1 MAKKKK
7 KNKLGAKAIFA
18 RILVV
23 ILVTAIGGVASFF
36 GFKTYFSNKL
46 KKDKKAEIAKQL
58 KEESKEKVDVGMIQT
73 GNSIVI
79 RIYHN
84 RNQEMIFVPLR
95 QDMILKLT
103 KSGKKAVKET
113 LGINVSKATVA
124 DVIKATKEDGALMK
138 KQVENTLG
146 ITINSYEL
154 LSRKKFVTL
163 INKAGDIKVE
173 FDQAMSYTD
182 STDKYVTLNEGENSL
197 NGTAVYSK
205 DYQFINKIPEDVA
218 RAYIREA
225 RMFPGCEITIN
236 KDNMAYFENVGLY
249 RYMIDD
255 YGYRGELV
263 DNIED
268 YLDDVCKISIFHH
281 NCAEKMVSQEFVD
294 KWSKTMNIAVSGK
307 FWLDCTNQGGNKGSA
322 LQHFQEAYKISP
334 DETLAFGDNI
344 NDIEMLKR
352 ASHSFA
358 VENAREEVKEVANF
372 IAPSYKEDGV
382 LQVLKAV
389 LRGELA

>member
-1 MAKKKK
+1 MI
-7 KNKLGAKAIFA
+7 KLIATDIDGTLLADG
-18 RILVV
+18 
-23 ILVTAIGGVASFF
+23 T
-36 GFKTYFSNKL
+36 L
-46 KKDKKAEIAKQL
+46 K
-58 KEESKEKVDVGMIQT
+58 
-73 GNSIVI
+73 
-79 RIYHN
+79 
-84 RNQEMIFVPLR
+84 
-95 QDMILKLT
+95 
-103 KSGKKAVKET
+103 
-113 LGINVSKATVA
+113 INPEYY
-124 DVIKATKEDGALMK
+124 DVIKELRNRGVRVIAASGRQRSSIK
-138 KQVENTLG
+138 KVFAPIVDE
-146 ITINSYEL
+146 ISFISE
-154 LSRKKFVTL
+154 
-163 INKAGDIKVE
+163 
-173 FDQAMSYTD
+173 
-182 STDKYVTLNEGENSL
+182 

-281 NCAEKMVSQEFVD
+281 NCAE
-294 KWSKTMNIAVSGK
+294 
-307 FWLDCTNQGGNKGSA
+307 GGNKGSA

>member
-1 MAKKKK
+1 MI
-7 KNKLGAKAIFA
+7 KLIATDIDGTLLADG
-18 RILVV
+18 
-23 ILVTAIGGVASFF
+23 T
-36 GFKTYFSNKL
+36 L
-46 KKDKKAEIAKQL
+46 K
-58 KEESKEKVDVGMIQT
+58 
-73 GNSIVI
+73 
-79 RIYHN
+79 
-84 RNQEMIFVPLR
+84 
-95 QDMILKLT
+95 
-103 KSGKKAVKET
+103 
-113 LGINVSKATVA
+113 INPEYY
-124 DVIKATKEDGALMK
+124 DVIK
-138 KQVENTLG
+138 
-146 ITINSYEL
+146 EL
-154 LSRKKFVTL
+154 RNRGVRVIAASGRQRSS
-163 INKAGDIKVE
+163 IEKVFAPIVDE
-173 FDQAMSYTD
+173 ISFIS
-182 STDKYVTLNEGENSL
+182 E

-281 NCAEKMVSQEFVD
+281 NCAEKMISQEFVD
-294 KWSKTMNIAVSGK
+294 KWSKTMNIAVSVK

>member
-1 MAKKKK
+1 MI
-7 KNKLGAKAIFA
+7 KLIATDIDGTLLADG
-18 RILVV
+18 
-23 ILVTAIGGVASFF
+23 T
-36 GFKTYFSNKL
+36 L
-46 KKDKKAEIAKQL
+46 K
-58 KEESKEKVDVGMIQT
+58 
-73 GNSIVI
+73 
-79 RIYHN
+79 
-84 RNQEMIFVPLR
+84 
-95 QDMILKLT
+95 
-103 KSGKKAVKET
+103 
-113 LGINVSKATVA
+113 INPEYY
-124 DVIKATKEDGALMK
+124 DVIK
-138 KQVENTLG
+138 
-146 ITINSYEL
+146 EL
-154 LSRKKFVTL
+154 RNRGVRVIAASGRQRSS
-163 INKAGDIKVE
+163 IEKVFAPIVDE
-173 FDQAMSYTD
+173 ISFIS
-182 STDKYVTLNEGENSL
+182 E

-263 DNIED
+263 
-268 YLDDVCKISIFHH
+268 
-281 NCAEKMVSQEFVD
+281 
-294 KWSKTMNIAVSGK
+294 
-307 FWLDCTNQGGNKGSA
+307 DCTNQGGNKGSA

>member
-1 MAKKKK
+1 MI
-7 KNKLGAKAIFA
+7 KLIATDIDGTLLADG
-18 RILVV
+18 
-23 ILVTAIGGVASFF
+23 T
-36 GFKTYFSNKL
+36 L
-46 KKDKKAEIAKQL
+46 K
-58 KEESKEKVDVGMIQT
+58 
-73 GNSIVI
+73 
-79 RIYHN
+79 
-84 RNQEMIFVPLR
+84 
-95 QDMILKLT
+95 
-103 KSGKKAVKET
+103 
-113 LGINVSKATVA
+113 INPEYY
-124 DVIKATKEDGALMK
+124 DVIK
-138 KQVENTLG
+138 
-146 ITINSYEL
+146 EL
-154 LSRKKFVTL
+154 RNRGVRVIAASGRQRSS
-163 INKAGDIKVE
+163 IEKVFE
-173 FDQAMSYTD
+173 PIVDEISFIS
-182 STDKYVTLNEGENSL
+182 E

-307 FWLDCTNQGGNKGSA
+307 FWLDCTNQGGNQGSA

-358 VENAREEVKEVANF
+358 VENAREEVKKVANF